1 MFVIYNFSMFLQYF
15 REKLDSN
22 WRDKQNLTATRKKC
36 IIELTPGRSRSS
48 VRIDPS
54 YGILRQSSSSSRQNL
69 FTLRTTVCKA
79 LLLLL
84 ERASDSPCMIA
95 IFISCMIT
103 LARSESFFH
112 CWNNSFSMLESDVR
126 TCRRTWCTQN

>member
-1 MFVIYNFSMFLQYF
+1 VPKIYNMWIHNCDHVKLSTDHFNWAKRGTTSARKF
-15 REKLDSN
+15 EKLKFPF
-22 WRDKQNLTATRKKC
+22 WIHWLH
-36 IIELTPGRSRSS
+36 IIN
-48 VRIDPS
+48 
-54 YGILRQSSSSSRQNL
+54 YRQSSSSSRQNL